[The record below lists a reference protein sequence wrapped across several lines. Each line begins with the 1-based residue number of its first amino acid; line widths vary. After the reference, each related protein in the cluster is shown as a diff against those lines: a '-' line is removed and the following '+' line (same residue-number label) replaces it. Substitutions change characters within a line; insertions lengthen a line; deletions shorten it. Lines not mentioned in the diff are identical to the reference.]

1 MISLDN
7 EQRVSYSDSIYLI
20 VMHYLGR
27 FYQLVFHAAEPSELA
42 VGWNSR

>member
-1 MISLDN
+1 MNREFLKVIL
-7 EQRVSYSDSIYLI
+7 YLI
-20 VMHYLGR
+20 AMHYLGR